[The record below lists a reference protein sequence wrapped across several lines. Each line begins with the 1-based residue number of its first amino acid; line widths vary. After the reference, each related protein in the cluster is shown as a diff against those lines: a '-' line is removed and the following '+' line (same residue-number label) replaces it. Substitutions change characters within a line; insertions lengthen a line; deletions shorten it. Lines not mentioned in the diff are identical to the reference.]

1 MGPHALR
8 IADTGV
14 RWTRELVLQ
23 FMGLTAA
30 GLIMFWVTLST
41 FRRNLHRP
49 PRLEAP
55 Q

>member
-1 MGPHALR
+1 MR

-30 GLIMFWVTLST
+30 GLVLFWVTLST
-41 FRRNLHRP
+41 LRRSLRRRP
-49 PRLEAP
+49 RIEAP